1 MAQHID
7 RVSERKGFTS
17 GKEWNWKNFWIC
29 FGLACGQLAFGYPA
43 SIIGVT
49 LAQPS
54 FLIYMKLLDV
64 TAEPPRLV
72 PDADSLIGAMSGVFQ
87 AGAFL
92 GVIIGSF
99 IMDRYGRKA
108 GTIFCSICSIIG
120 GIGLVASVNSTM
132 FIVFRLI
139 AGAGSWG
146 FLALTPVYCA
156 ELAPPKLRGFFV
168 GLNGMGITLGYSLA
182 SYMGLAFYY
191 AKNPSA
197 QWRGPLGLA
206 LIFPVIQLLVI
217 IWAPES
223 PRYLLMKG
231 RVEEARKVVMSIHE
245 VAGDPDQEYAR
256 GEFYQMQKQ
265 AEFDRNLEPT
275 YKAMFFKKSYRR
287 RTLLACGFAFVGQS
301 TAVLV
306 INNYGPTL
314 YSALG
319 YGTLDQLKLQCGW
332 ITMGTPANLLGACIM
347 DRVGRRVLMLVGI
360 FGCCACL
367 IVEAAIIAQFA
378 TPIPAIPNTAALKAG
393 VAAFYIFLLFYGCG
407 IDVAGVV
414 FYSEIFPNHLR
425 AKGVAMS
432 IAVIALTDL
441 VYLQV
446 TATAFSHIGWKFFLV
461 FIIISGLGGILAFF
475 YIPET
480 KGVPLEEIAAIFGDA
495 DEVMVFSENIHI
507 DHTTHD
513 LVVDTHT
520 GATVG
525 EKGNGDDNIIQ
536 KVATEAGKPGGEVLK
551 EQEMRVDEKS
561 VASRP

>member
-1 MAQHID
+1 M
-7 RVSERKGFTS
+7 G
-17 GKEWNWKNFWIC
+17 
-29 FGLACGQLAFGYPA
+29 
-43 SIIGVT
+43 
-49 LAQPS
+49 
-54 FLIYMKLLDV
+54 LLDV
-64 TAEPPRLV
+64 TVDPPALAHN
-72 PDADSLIGAMSGVFQ
+72 ADSLIGAISGVFQ

-99 IMDRYGRKA
+99 IMDRYGRKM
-108 GTIFCSICSIIG
+108 GTVFCATMSIIG
-120 GIGLVASVNSTM
+120 GVGLVAAQNATM

-168 GLNGMGITLGYSLA
+168 GMNGMGITLGYSLA

-191 AKNPSA
+191 DNNPSA

-206 LIFPVIQLLVI
+206 LIFPAIQLIVVYF
-217 IWAPES
+217 APES
-223 PRYLLMKG
+223 PRYLLMRG
-231 RVEEARKVVMSIHE
+231 RVEEAREVVMSIHA
-245 VAGDPDQEYAR
+245 VKGDEDQEYAR

-265 AEFDRNLEPT
+265 AEFDRKLEPT
-275 YKAMFFKKSYRR
+275 YKAMFFKKSYRK
-287 RTLLACGFAFVGQS
+287 RTLLACGFAFIGQS

-314 YSALG
+314 YAALG

-332 ITMGTPANLLGACIM
+332 ITMGTPANLLGAVIM
-347 DRVGRRVLMLVGI
+347 DRVGRRVLMLTGI

-367 IVEAAIIAQFA
+367 IIEAAIIATFA
-378 TPIPAIPNTAALKAG
+378 TPIPAIPNTSALKAG
-393 VAAFYIFLLFYGCG
+393 VAAFYVFLLFYGCG

-461 FIIISGLGGILAFF
+461 FIIISGLGGVLAFI
-475 YIPET
+475 YLPET

-495 DEVMVFSENIHI
+495 DEVMVFSEDIHV

-513 LVVDTHT
+513 LVVNTHT
-520 GATVG
+520 GATVDN
-525 EKGNGDDNIIQ
+525 KGRRSIESGKDHVIQ
-536 KVATEAGKPGGEVLK
+536 RVATEAGVPGHTIEEKDGHAILEKDV
-551 EQEMRVDEKS
+551 RVDEKS
-561 VASRP
+561 LSNNS

>member
-1 MAQHID
+1 M
-7 RVSERKGFTS
+7 G
-17 GKEWNWKNFWIC
+17 
-29 FGLACGQLAFGYPA
+29 
-43 SIIGVT
+43 
-49 LAQPS
+49 
-54 FLIYMKLLDV
+54 LLDV
-64 TAEPPRLV
+64 TVDPPALTSN
-72 PDADSLIGAMSGVFQ
+72 ANSLIGAMSGVFQ

-99 IMDRYGRKA
+99 IMDRYGRKM
-108 GTIFCSICSIIG
+108 GTIFCATLSIIG
-120 GIGLVASVNSTM
+120 GIGLVASVNATM

-168 GLNGMGITLGYSLA
+168 GMNGMCITLGYSLA

-191 AKNPSA
+191 DQSNPSA

-206 LIFPVIQLLVI
+206 LIFPVIQLIVI
-217 IWAPES
+217 YFAPES
-223 PRYLLMKG
+223 PRFLLMRG

-245 VAGDPDQEYAR
+245 VKGDVDQEYAR

-265 AEFDRNLEPT
+265 AEFDRELEPT
-275 YKAMFFKKSYRR
+275 YKAMFFKKSYRK
-287 RTLLACGFAFVGQS
+287 RTLLACGFAFIGQS

-314 YSALG
+314 YKALG
-319 YGTLDQLKLQCGW
+319 YGTLDQIKLQCGW
-332 ITMGTPANLLGACIM
+332 ITMGTPANLLGAIIM
-347 DRVGRRVLMLVGI
+347 DRVGRRVLMLTGV

-367 IVEAAIIAQFA
+367 IVEAAIIASFA
-378 TPIPAIPNTAALKAG
+378 TPIPAVPNTAALKAG
-393 VAAFYIFLLFYGCG
+393 VAAFYVFLLFYGCG

-432 IAVIALTDL
+432 IGVIALTDL

-446 TATAFSHIGWKFFLV
+446 TATAFAHIGWKFFLV
-461 FIIISGLGGILAFF
+461 FIIISGIGGILTFI
-475 YIPET
+475 YLPET

-495 DEVMVFSENIHI
+495 DEVMVFSEDIHV

-513 LVVDTHT
+513 LVIDTHT
-520 GATVG
+520 GATVDN
-525 EKGNGDDNIIQ
+525 KGRRSIDVGTDHVVHR
-536 KVATEAGKPGGEVLK
+536 VATEAGVPGHAIEEKNVV
-551 EQEMRVDEKS
+551 VDEKPFAKS
-561 VASRP
+561 